1 MFLFADVVCFY
12 RKSRWQTEWYCH
24 CAIFEFL
31 WKFTYSIHTIY
42 KTIRAI
48 NVRFFEYY
56 QTENEICY
64 KISNFIIKILFLVRD
79 KILFII
85 LFAL

>member
-1 MFLFADVVCFY
+1 MKIHVA
-12 RKSRWQTEWYCH
+12 
-24 CAIFEFL
+24 
-31 WKFTYSIHTIY
+31 YSIHTIY

-85 LFAL
+85 LFALQYKKYLKI